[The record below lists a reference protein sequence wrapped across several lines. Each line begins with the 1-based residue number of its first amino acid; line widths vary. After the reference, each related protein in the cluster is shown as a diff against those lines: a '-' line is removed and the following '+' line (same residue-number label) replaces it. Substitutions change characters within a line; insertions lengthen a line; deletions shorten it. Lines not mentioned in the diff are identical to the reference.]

1 MRSAATNLSIVYV
14 SNLERRIAYLESK
27 LRENG
32 IHDLDG
38 ESTEELTS
46 PHPTPSDFRPET
58 LPPSLAADESVQL
71 ARTSLSPGSKAAVDG
86 VVDLARSEPGQEL
99 SFTQVLLT
107 ELMHSAGSSKVKR
120 PESVATET
128 QNHADI
134 AAELDSSVISLPA
147 RDTAQSLAKAYFQ
160 LTSMN
165 LPLLHEPTFQL
176 QLDLVY
182 RMPRAAHLSALV
194 ESQSDAKSRMAIF
207 LSPGGL
213 CHRYHETALSA
224 LTMTTDVEG
233 VQALLLIAQYSY
245 HHPTFGATW
254 RTVGA
259 AMRLAVELG
268 LHQDGPEGL
277 DALTLDVRRRNF
289 WVAYSMDRNLCT
301 AMSLP
306 SCLSDGAISTQFP
319 SEAADEVIT
328 PEGIALA
335 TISSS
340 KRVALHMFRYRQIQ
354 SELRHMLW
362 ERAPPCSQI
371 DIGEWQRQMRERID
385 NWYSDTPFSSSLGS
399 FEKGVLETLEVTH
412 STALFHLYRQSPN
425 TPTPSGEQAVA
436 MAQAAIKMIQ
446 LYQRFFRRHMLT
458 IYWRS
463 IENIFSAG
471 TALMLGYT
479 QLPEVR
485 DTITFHF
492 LESLIHTCSS
502 LLWGMVE
509 RFPSFQGKRDAFD
522 IAASKLMEEFKAGPS
537 EAAAAST
544 VISTSNNVEFG
555 SQVDEA
561 AAEDRTFILGATE
574 EQTWFQFWTPDDF
587 ILHPDQVPLMQDLD
601 IAALLGNSTTGD
613 RDVFSS
619 T

>member
-1 MRSAATNLSIVYV
+1 MTACIRCRQKKRRCDQQRPGAGSSYV

-46 PHPTPSDFRPET
+46 PHPTQSDFRPET

-71 ARTSLSPGSKAAVDG
+71 ASTSLSPGSRAAVDS
-86 VVDLARSEPGQEL
+86 VVDLSRSEPGEEL

-134 AAELDSSVISLPA
+134 AAELDTSVISLPA

-194 ESQSDAKSRMAIF
+194 ESQSDSKSRMAIF
-207 LSPGGL
+207 LVLEVFAVALLIMQKRDPSRISTWL
-213 CHRYHETALSA
+213 ADRYHETALGA

-277 DALTLDVRRRNF
+277 DVLALDVRRRTF

-328 PEGIALA
+328 SEGIALA
-335 TISSS
+335 TVSNS

-371 DIGEWQRQMRERID
+371 DLGEWQRQMRERID
-385 NWYSDTPFSSSLGS
+385 NWYSNTPFSSSLGS

-425 TPTPSGEQAVA
+425 TPSPSGEQAVA

-537 EAAAAST
+537 ESAAAST
-544 VISTSNNVEFG
+544 VISTSNVEFG
-555 SQVDEA
+555 SQADEA
-561 AAEDRTFILGATE
+561 AAGGRPFMLEATE
-574 EQTWFQFWTPDDF
+574 
-587 ILHPDQVPLMQDLD
+587 
-601 IAALLGNSTTGD
+601 
-613 RDVFSS
+613 
-619 T
+619 